1 MLNVSNRKQG
11 CRRIIVSCLTIAM
24 LLLMFPSAFARDSES
39 TRKGTSLYPL
49 YWIAYE
55 PCFTADAPL
64 DEARWKANIDWAAE
78 SLLPHGYNMVTT
90 DGWLGGSTQTTANGY
105 LLKYN
110 DNWEHGW
117 QYWADYCNSK
127 GLDMGVYYN
136 PLWIID
142 SVRDDPSKTVIG
154 TNIPVQ
160 DIYTAGFADV
170 TKTGAKEYIQG
181 YVNYFKDM
189 GVRFL
194 RVDFLCWYETGAG
207 SGGAPAGVPAWGSEN
222 YATALRWIAEA
233 AGDDMEV
240 SLVMPNSLNHAA
252 NEVLY
257 GDLMRVDTDT
267 TNGDWTWLNKGSF
280 GDERQ
285 TWNDRF
291 CQWANPFQGLTG
303 FSDIGGRGNLTL
315 DGDFLRIQNFT
326 GPYAD
331 NEKRTAIS
339 LFTMAGSPLALAS
352 QYDTI
357 GNNLSYLTNPEIL
370 ALKKDGFVG
379 KPIYYNG
386 NPFEPAYSGQPDTGS
401 RDSERWIGQ
410 TSRGDWIVA
419 LFNRS
424 DNTVTKSI
432 DFAQTLGLSN
442 GGSVHDVWNKTNL
455 GAMSGYSVS
464 LAPHDVSMIIITPE
478 RRNTAAVRYEAEVA
492 SFRNG
497 AHFNNDHTGRS
508 GNGFVDRLSA
518 DYAGANVLFGVYADY
533 AGTHQVSVGYANATG
548 TVSTGKMEVRG
559 VDNQTLSSAALS
571 LPALST
577 WDNWGNVT
585 VSLNLQQG
593 LNLITVTRG
602 ASDTGAFNLDYI
614 DVQASGIVNP
624 GFEAGNLS
632 GWTATGSNL
641 GVDAGDVFS
650 GSSKCYFWSSSAFT
664 QKIDQTVSLP
674 NGTYMVSAMVKQN
687 SGTPTICRMELSGF
701 GAAASYTDIPHNDS
715 YVKISN
721 MVTVTNGQLNVAFYE
736 SATGAA
742 NLQID
747 DISITPCGNVEN
759 YGFETGDF
767 TGWTTTGTNCG
778 VDGSDVYQ
786 GNYKCYFWSGTAFT
800 QKIAQ
805 TVTGLSNGLHTVTA
819 WVKQYSG
826 TPSTCQ
832 MEISGYGGATTYSG
846 ILHGNEYVQISAT
859 VYVTNGELTITFNEV
874 GTNCNLQIDNIQIN

>member
-1 MLNVSNRKQG
+1 MKKKTLISRKV
-11 CRRIIVSCLTIAM
+11 IASCLTLVM
-24 LLLMFPSAFARDSES
+24 LFALVPAASARDSES
-39 TRKGTSLYPL
+39 TRMGTSLYPL
-49 YWIAYE
+49 YWTAYE

-64 DEARWKANIDWAAE
+64 DEARWKANIDWVAE
-78 SLLPHGYNMVTT
+78 NLLPAGYTMVTT
-90 DGWLGGSTQTTANGY
+90 DGWLGGSTQTTENGY

-110 DNWEHGW
+110 DNWEHDW
-117 QYWADYCNSK
+117 QYWADYCRSK

-154 TNIPVQ
+154 TNIPIQ

-181 YVNYFKDM
+181 YVKYFKDM

-207 SGGAPAGVPAWGSEN
+207 SGGAPVGVPAWGSEN
-222 YATALRWIAEA
+222 YAKALRWITEA

-331 NEKRTAIS
+331 NEKRSAIS
-339 LFTMAGSPLALAS
+339 LFTMAGSPLAVAS

-379 KPIYYNG
+379 KPVYYNG
-386 NPFEPAYSGQPDTGS
+386 NPFEPSYSGGPDTGS

-410 TSRGDWIVA
+410 TSRGDWVVA

-424 DNTVTKSI
+424 DATVTKSI
-432 DFAQTLGLSN
+432 DFAQLLGLTN
-442 GGSVHDVWNKTNL
+442 GGSVHDVWNHTNL
-455 GAMSGYSVS
+455 GSMSSYTVS
-464 LAPHDVSMIIITPE
+464 LAPHDVSMITITPN
-478 RRNTAAVRYEAEVA
+478 RRDTTAVRYEAEAA

-497 AHFNNDHTGRS
+497 AHFNNDHTGQS
-508 GNGFVDRLSA
+508 GNGFVDQLSGEH
-518 DYAGANVLFGVYADY
+518 AGANVLFGVNADY
-533 AGTHQVSVGYANATG
+533 AGIYQVTVRYANATG
-548 TVSTGKMEVRG
+548 AVSTGSVDVRG
-559 VDNQTLSSAALS
+559 IDGQIYSTSSLAMPNMTTWDDWGSVTVDLS
-571 LPALST
+571 LH
-577 WDNWGNVT
+577 
-585 VSLNLQQG
+585 QG
-593 LNLITVTRG
+593 INLITVTRG
-602 ASDTGAFNLDYI
+602 AEDTGAFNLDCI
-614 DVQASGIVNP
+614 DVQAAKLVNS
-624 GFEAGNLS
+624 GFEKGDLT
-632 GWTATGSNL
+632 GWTATGTNC
-641 GVDAGDVFS
+641 GVDSSDMYS
-650 GSSKCYFWSSSAFT
+650 GSYKCYFWSDSAFQ
-664 QKIDQTVSLP
+664 QKIDQTLTLP
-674 NGTYMVSAMVKQN
+674 NGTYLVSAAVKQY
-687 SGTPTICRMELSGF
+687 SGTPEICRMELSGF
-701 GAAASYTDIPHNDS
+701 GGSVQYTEIPHGNS
-715 YVKISN
+715 YARIYD
-721 MVTVTNGQLNVAFYE
+721 MVSVTSGSLNIAFYE
-736 SATGAA
+736 QASGSA

-747 DISITPCGNVEN
+747 DVKILPCGDVQNF
-759 YGFETGDF
+759 GFETGDL
-767 TGWTTTGTNCG
+767 TGWIATGSSAG

-786 GNYKCYFWSGTAFT
+786 GNYKCYFWNDTQFT
-800 QKIAQ
+800 QKLEQ
-805 TVTGLSNGLHTVTA
+805 TVTGLQNGTHVVTA
-819 WVKQYSG
+819 WVKQDSG
-826 TPSTCQ
+826 DPSVCQ
-832 MEISGYGGATTYSG
+832 MELSDYGGSTVYSRVPHSTEYMQISG
-846 ILHGNEYVQISAT
+846 T
-859 VYVTNGELTITFNEV
+859 VYVTNGRIKITFLEEGN
-874 GTNCNLQIDNIQIN
+874 GCNLQIDCIAVQ